1 MTTTVIYFWKKVR
14 MRINTI
20 QNYLNE
26 YLYYK

>member
-1 MTTTVIYFWKKVR
+1 MTTAVIYFWKKVG

>member
-1 MTTTVIYFWKKVR
+1 MTTAVIYFWKKVR